1 MGGYIQDLKRTEVL
15 ERELVEKTSIVTM
28 THNRAEVL
36 EKTIEAMLNLNYPG
50 DYEIIVVNDGSTD
63 NTNEALKKFEGR
75 IRVIHQERKG
85 PCAARN
91 SGFKVAKYPIVVNM
105 DDDCIPEKNWLT
117 DLIQGFDSPEIG
129 VVSAFDIYGGT
140 STAFRK
146 DALDKVGLYD
156 EEYFYYR
163 EDTDLVFR
171 ILDAGYAAKKVNA
184 KYVHAHEYPSGF
196 GNALKYA
203 KERLKYRANDV
214 LLYKKNPKRAKDF
227 LDIRFGFI
235 INPIKDFKAI
245 TYKWPEGT
253 PTDLRPKERFRL
265 SSPRGITYL
274 EDKTPFHTIIIIA
287 VALGYVLMLK
297 LARLYGSIKYRKFL
311 I

>member
-1 MGGYIQDLKRTEVL
+1 MDEM
-15 ERELVEKTSIVTM
+15 EKISIVTM
-28 THNRAEVL
+28 TYNRAEIL
-36 EKTIEAMLNLNYPG
+36 EKTIEAMLNLDYPSE
-50 DYEIIVVNDGSTD
+50 YEIIIVNDGSTD
-63 NTNEALKKFEGR
+63 NTREVLKKFEGKIR
-75 IRVIHQERKG
+75 IIHQERKG

-91 SGFKVAKYPIVVNM
+91 AGLRAAKYPIIVNM
-105 DDDCIPEKNWLT
+105 DDDCIPEKNWLK
-117 DLIQGFDSPEIG
+117 DLLSGFDSPDVG

-146 DALDKVGLYD
+146 EVLDKVGLYD

-171 ILDAGYAAKKVNA
+171 ILDAGYKAKKVNA
-184 KYVHAHEYPSGF
+184 KYEHRHEYPTGF
-196 GNALKYA
+196 INGLKYA
-203 KERLKYRANDV
+203 IERLKYHVNDV

-227 LDIRFGFI
+227 LDVRFGFI
-235 INPIKDFKAI
+235 INPVKDFRTI
-245 TYKWPEGT
+245 TYKWPAGT
-253 PTDLRPKERFRL
+253 PTDLRPRERLRL

-274 EDKTPFHTIIIIA
+274 EDKTPLHTAIIMA